1 MRITNLALF
10 VALTSTTAFAIAPVL
25 EKLEPIG
32 GQRGTA
38 VKLTLVG
45 LGLADR
51 TQVISEIPAALTP
64 LSPPREMER
73 QGKELPY
80 LLEISADAPVGVYP
94 IRIQTQEGLSNV
106 LLFSVGAFPETADR
120 ETEAVGRD
128 VGEPLNDDLKT
139 AQAIT
144 TPSL

>member
-1 MRITNLALF
+1 MRIINLALLF
-10 VALTSTTAFAIAPVL
+10 ALTSTTAFAIAPVL

-64 LSPPREMER
+64 LSPPREMEL

-80 LLEISADAPVGVYP
+80 LLEISADA
-94 IRIQTQEGLSNV
+94 
-106 LLFSVGAFPETADR
+106 
-120 ETEAVGRD
+120 AVGC
-128 VGEPLNDDLKT
+128 
-139 AQAIT
+139 Q
-144 TPSL
+144 S